1 VLEPLRR
8 VGFLEVGQQPAD
20 LTQFTDALGT
30 HAHGDPL
37 RGAEQVAQHRHV
49 KTCGVLEQ
57 QGRAAPAQ
65 SAVADFSH
73 LQNGG
78 DGCLDALEF
87 TALFQS
93 LDEIAK
99 IGILHLS
106 FKPQAAS
113 CKQSEKCRSSNVW
126 SEAVPTAAC
135 PAGQSDRHKL
145 QAVSNCL
152 QLAASGWGVSSW
164 RASSTGRIR
173 RWSWCPRS
181 EEHTSELQSRENLV
195 CRLLLE

>member
-1 VLEPLRR
+1 VS
-8 VGFLEVGQQPAD
+8 G
-20 LTQFTDALGT
+20 
-30 HAHGDPL
+30 
-37 RGAEQVAQHRHV
+37 
-49 KTCGVLEQ
+49 GVLEQ
-57 QGRAAPAQ
+57 QCRAAPAQ
-65 SAVADFSH
+65 GAVADFGH
-73 LQNGG
+73 FQHGG
-78 DGCLDALEF
+78 DGGLDALEF

-113 CKQSEKCRSSNVW
+113 CKQSEECRSSNVW

-152 QLAASGWGVSSW
+152 QLAACRFRLGFSSW

-173 RWSWCPRS
+173 RWSWCPSDDPAGIRW
-181 EEHTSELQSRENLV
+181 
-195 CRLLLE
+195 